1 MQNWDEMCKNLRN
14 MRRKS
19 TLKSFQTIFSVFVL
33 SLKLNQGF
41 NVLPRVHISNQEGQ
55 QITLVLEGFGK
66 LNDFLFTEKLTNCY
80 FFFLLIYL
88 CDFYNVQCSPTRC
101 ILGLHK
107 DIFRFKSIHVNRE
120 MQLFEPI
127 NS

>member
-55 QITLVLEGFGK
+55 QITLILEGFGK

-88 CDFYNVQCSPTRC
+88 CDFYNVQCSPMRC